1 MRTRKETKVR
11 ILMVDSTIFDIEMI
25 AFVFGLG
32 KAKYK
37 DDVLLF
43 ITVNYITNVIK
54 VYFD

>member
-11 ILMVDSTIFDIEMI
+11 ILMVESTIFDIEMI
-25 AFVFGLG
+25 AFAFGLG